1 MPNKSKQ
8 KDKEIVVV
16 NDDGQIYDPTDI
28 TRKIYDT
35 EEQYAEQK

>member
-16 NDDGQIYDPTDI
+16 NDDSQIYDPTDI